1 MPRDGFVH
9 LGILPSDFF
18 PLFLASIVM
27 TIALAHRVNRMRI
40 AACRDI
46 LQAAVMVACVAMI
59 HPGDAA
65 RAQDPPTETSSDRFI
80 SNVRQI
86 TFEGRRAGEGY
97 FSADGQKMVFQS
109 ERDPANPFY
118 QIFLTDLGTGDV
130 RRISPG
136 FGKTTCAWIHPSG
149 SKVLFASTQD
159 DPKAADKQREEIE
172 LRQSGQQRRY
182 AWDYDPNY
190 ELYEFDLQTENYR
203 RLTNATGYDAEGS
216 YSPDGSEI
224 VFASN
229 RRAYDGSMTET
240 QKERFAI
247 DPAVMI
253 DLYRM
258 NADGS
263 DVRRLTDAFG
273 YDGGPFFSPDGERI
287 CFRRFDPDG
296 ATAEI
301 FTIGRDGNDAR
312 PLTKLGAMSW
322 APFFHP
328 SGDYLIFTTNLQGF
342 ANFELYLVR
351 ADGQGEP
358 VRVTGTEG
366 FDGLPVF
373 LPDGDRLSWT
383 SNRSSGGKSQI
394 FMADWDHDA
403 AVEALG
409 LVSAD
414 PKVDLPASEDLQAA
428 TSAMSASD
436 ADYSAADFMRHVDY
450 LTRPELGGRLTGTE
464 GERRATAY
472 VAAYLDQLGFVP
484 AGENGTY
491 FQRFEFPAGSEVQP
505 STSLNTA
512 GRTWQLDEDFRPV
525 SFSGDGS
532 FEADEVVFAGYGMQI
547 PPAKEDG
554 SDAYDSYVHLNPA
567 GRFVMVFRDMPQDV
581 APEVRS
587 RMARYSSP
595 RRKASLARDLGAKG
609 ILFVTGPTSK
619 VNDPLIRFDRGVS
632 QAGVSIAALS
642 ITDELARSILKGSGE
657 TLESLQKSLDG
668 GDMQMGFS
676 VSTESLSAEVAIER
690 RRGQGRNVV
699 ARLPANRD
707 ADAASVGFPLVMVG
721 AHIDHLGRG
730 GSGNSLARAEEADA
744 IHVGADDNASGVAA
758 MLEIAQA
765 VADQAAGGNLPMR
778 RDLVVAAWSGEE
790 LGLFGSQAFV
800 ENFHQLFPTAPK
812 AEIDE
817 EQKRIAAAHGMDPGA
832 RGLGQSVAAYLN
844 LDMVG
849 RFDEKL
855 IVQGLGSSPNLESMV
870 QRRNVPVGLP
880 LSLDATATRLPT
892 DASAFVARD
901 VPIISMFTGAHEDY
915 HTPRDTAEKLDA
927 ENAAKIAKLGG
938 LIVREW
944 LTTEMPPQF
953 ELSEGQ
959 SDNEETPRVNL
970 RAYLGTIPDYVADGI
985 KGVKLSGVGKGGPAE
1000 DAGLQR
1006 GDIIV
1011 RLADKPIEG
1020 IYDYTYAIESLKI
1033 GETIEIVV
1041 QRGDA
1046 TKTLRITPGS
1056 RD

>member
-1 MPRDGFVH
+1 MMIAKASLRS
-9 LGILPSDFF
+9 ILCRGTLSVAAFF
-18 PLFLASIVM
+18 SAGAIAGAEEASSG
-27 TIALAHRVNRMRI
+27 
-40 AACRDI
+40 AA
-46 LQAAVMVACVAMI
+46 
-59 HPGDAA
+59 
-65 RAQDPPTETSSDRFI
+65 DRFV
-80 SNVRQI
+80 SSVRQI

-109 ERDPANPFY
+109 ERDPSNPFY
-118 QIFLTDLGTGDV
+118 QIFLSDLGTGDV

-149 SKVLFASTQD
+149 SKVLFASTQE
-159 DPKAADKQREEIE
+159 DPQAKEKQREEIE
-172 LRQSGQQRRY
+172 LRATGQQRRY
-182 AWDYDPNY
+182 AWDYDPKY
-190 ELYEFDLQTENYR
+190 ELFEFDLVTEKYR
-203 RLTNATGYDAEGS
+203 RLTDATGYDAEGS

-229 RRAYDGSMTET
+229 RKAYDGSMTPS
-240 QKERFAI
+240 QQERFAI

-273 YDGGPFFSPDGERI
+273 YDGGPFFSPDGKRV

-301 FTIGRDGNDAR
+301 FTIGRDGED
-312 PLTKLGAMSW
+312 PQSLTQLGAMSW

-328 SGDYLIFTTNLQGF
+328 SGEYLIFTTNLQGF

-358 VRVTGTEG
+358 IRVTHTDG

-373 LPDGDRLSWT
+373 LPDGKRLSWT
-383 SNRSSGGKSQI
+383 SNRGAAKQSQI
-394 FMADWDHDA
+394 YMADWDHDA
-403 AVEALG
+403 AMAALS
-409 LVSAD
+409 LRPTSTETDDHSSEDTRAATTAVSA
-414 PKVDLPASEDLQAA
+414 SEAN
-428 TSAMSASD
+428 
-436 ADYSAADFMRHVDY
+436 YSSADFMRHVDY

-484 AGENGTY
+484 AGEDGSY

-505 STSLNTA
+505 STSLRMA
-512 GRTWQLDEDFRPV
+512 GKHWELEKDFRPL

-567 GRFVMVFRDMPQDV
+567 GRFVLVFRDMPQDV

-587 RMARYSSP
+587 RMARYASP

-642 ITDELARSILKGSGE
+642 ISDEIAETLLDGSDE

-668 GDMQMGFS
+668 GEMQMGFS
-676 VSTESLSAEVAIER
+676 INSASLSAEVAIER
-690 RRGQGRNVV
+690 RRGEGRNVV
-699 ARLPANRD
+699 ARLPANKGSD
-707 ADAASVGFPLVMVG
+707 ASGDEIAFPLVMVG

-765 VADQAAGGNLPMR
+765 VADQAARGDLRMR

-800 ENFHQLFPTAPK
+800 ENFHALFPTAPK
-812 AEIDE
+812 TEIGE
-817 EQKRIAAAHGMDPGA
+817 EQKRIAAAHGMDPEA
-832 RGLGQSVAAYLN
+832 NGLDESIAAYLN

-855 IVQGLGSSPNLESMV
+855 IVQGLGSSPNFESMV

-915 HTPRDTAEKLDA
+915 HTPRDTPEKRDA

-944 LTTEMPPQF
+944 LTTETPPKF
-953 ELSEGQ
+953 ELREGQ

-970 RAYLGTIPDYVADGI
+970 RAYLGTIPDYVADGVQ
-985 KGVKLSGVGKGGPAE
+985 GVKLSGVGKGGPAE

-1033 GETIEIVV
+1033 GEPIEIVI